1 MAFSYAKMHF
11 PTNCREVERSQNEA
25 VYTPPAGTA
34 VKETGRQKGGLAK
47 WKKRLPRGRL
57 LYPSEQR
64 SLPVTCCVLRCGSYL
79 RHSIRKEKIL
89 ISRESRRLKNWS
101 ARMPVFPTLKSTM
114 ATLSLLNVWRKNMG
128 LIMP

>member
-1 MAFSYAKMHF
+1 MAFSYIKKYF

-64 SLPVTCCVLRCGSYL
+64 
-79 RHSIRKEKIL
+79 
-89 ISRESRRLKNWS
+89 N
-101 ARMPVFPTLKSTM
+101 
-114 ATLSLLNVWRKNMG
+114 
-128 LIMP
+128 